1 MAVKPLDD
9 RVLVEVSD
17 PEEVTSGGIVLP
29 DTARDKSQEGTIRA
43 VGAGKIDT
51 RSGKRIPLVV
61 AQGDLVLFGKY
72 AGSDV
77 KIDGNEFKIM
87 REGDLLGK
95 IAR

>member
-17 PEEVTSGGIVLP
+17 PEEVTAGGIVLP

-43 VGAGKIDT
+43 VGEGKLNSKT
-51 RSGKRIPLVV
+51 GGRLPLVV
-61 AQGDLVLFGKY
+61 SEGDRVLFGKY
-72 AGSDV
+72 AGTDV